1 VDVVQ
6 GEIDTVKGD
15 IEAKSE
21 SGELNAVAVLLTK
34 IAQLE
39 EKRDAVAQALQS
51 EDLDNLDAS
60 HYMWCGPCNRL
71 VTHDRFEIW
80 VGAVIMLNVML
91 MSLEHYDQVGHTAH
105 TPAHTPVHAPA
116 RPLIHAVCRLS
127 GSPSGE
133 ATLTW
138 HSRLFSFSSF

>member
-6 GEIDTVKGD
+6 GEIDTVKAD

-71 VTHDRFEIW
+71 VTHDRFEIPPFRNS
-80 VGAVIMLNVML
+80 GA
-91 MSLEHYDQVGHTAH
+91 YFD
-105 TPAHTPVHAPA
+105 
-116 RPLIHAVCRLS
+116 PLSNTTGLRS
-127 GSPSGE
+127 GSG
-133 ATLTW
+133 L
-138 HSRLFSFSSF
+138 SSC